1 MSESNNNPALRIGV
15 IVLAVI
21 GGLAVLSVAGM
32 ALMHFSMMG
41 GSMMRGF
48 GC

>member
-1 MSESNNNPALRIGV
+1 MTELNNHPALRIGV

-21 GGLAVLSVAGM
+21 GGLAMLAVAGM

-41 GSMMRGF
+41 SSMMRGF

>member
-1 MSESNNNPALRIGV
+1 MTESNKHPALRMGV

-21 GGLAVLSVAGM
+21 GGLAVLAVAGM